1 MPPPLPSSISP
12 ATEPA
17 LPPDQPAEPAKVEG
31 RPRRSPRSPR
41 PAKHRRSRRT
51 PVAGR
56 QSAGGRGPRAEQHRP
71 PQGAHPNRAAGTG
84 RHRAP
89 PGAEGPGP
97 PMGCGSARSPRGAGR
112 PLAAARRVSAVRAAR
127 RQGVVSRQ
135 TREVREKVIK
145 SCQRQLSVP
154 GPWLW
159 HWMQMIWSSILVEI
173 QEGFWHGSVRHKGSS
188 RRFAN
193 NARLYVEAFCTSFF
207 LPGLR
212 VWLPLIKNI
221 SCSSHSH

>member
-1 MPPPLPSSISP
+1 MAAVCGVLVVV
-12 ATEPA
+12 
-17 LPPDQPAEPAKVEG
+17 LFQREG
-31 RPRRSPRSPR
+31 W
-41 PAKHRRSRRT
+41 
-51 PVAGR
+51 G
-56 QSAGGRGPRAEQHRP
+56 GGRWYIAPAVFCWGPAA
-71 PQGAHPNRAAGTG
+71 GAAGTG

-154 GPWLW
+154 GP
-159 HWMQMIWSSILVEI
+159 
-173 QEGFWHGSVRHKGSS
+173 
-188 RRFAN
+188 
-193 NARLYVEAFCTSFF
+193 
-207 LPGLR
+207 
-212 VWLPLIKNI
+212 
-221 SCSSHSH
+221 

>member
-1 MPPPLPSSISP
+1 MHLASRLSVPEDGGAAELQLRGHEVPRAVPAARTLHCTPLGEVWNQNTVMPPPLPSSISP

-56 QSAGGRGPRAEQHRP
+56 QSAGDRGPRAEQHRP

-154 GPWLW
+154 GP
-159 HWMQMIWSSILVEI
+159 
-173 QEGFWHGSVRHKGSS
+173 
-188 RRFAN
+188 
-193 NARLYVEAFCTSFF
+193 
-207 LPGLR
+207 
-212 VWLPLIKNI
+212 
-221 SCSSHSH
+221 